1 MNNGSAPV
9 SVDGNTAA
17 ARSQS
22 SGKRKNETL
31 HQIAK
36 NYQLYL
42 LLVLPLLYFFLFRYV
57 PMAGSVIAFR
67 RYVPGGS
74 IFGEKWVG
82 LRYFQMFI
90 NDPGFW
96 NVFKNTIVLSVLNLV
111 IGFPFPIIFALL
123 LNEVDH
129 MLTKRLVQTV
139 SYLPRFFSTV
149 VVVEIIVVLLNPT
162 NGIVNR
168 LIEHFGHSAIYF
180 TNTSA
185 YFRPIYIL
193 SDLWQFMGWNSILY
207 IAALTNVDPQ
217 LYEVSEIDGA
227 GRWKQTLHVTIPG
240 IMPTIVITFILAVGH
255 IMSLGFE
262 KILLLYSPSIY
273 DVADV
278 IQTMTYRLGIVG
290 NSYSYASA
298 IGLFQALINLAL
310 IWAVNALA
318 RKIGET
324 SLW

>member
-1 MNNGSAPV
+1 
-9 SVDGNTAA
+9 
-17 ARSQS
+17 
-22 SGKRKNETL
+22 
-31 HQIAK
+31 
-36 NYQLYL
+36 
-42 LLVLPLLYFFLFRYV
+42 
-57 PMAGSVIAFR
+57 MAGSIIAFR

-82 LRYFQMFI
+82 LRYFKMFI
-90 NDPGFW
+90 SDPGFW
-96 NVFKNTIVLSVLNLV
+96 NVFKNTIVLSALNLV

-123 LNEVDH
+123 LNEVNH
-129 MLTKRLVQTV
+129 LFSKRLVQTI

-149 VVVEIIVVLLNPT
+149 VVVEIIQVLLNPT
-162 NGIVNR
+162 NGIANR
-168 LIEHFGHSAIYF
+168 LIEHFGHAAIYF

-217 LYEVSEIDGA
+217 LYEAAEIDGA
-227 GRWKQTLHVTIPG
+227 GRWKQTLYVTIPG
-240 IMPTIVITFILAVGH
+240 IMPTIIITFILAVGH

-298 IGLFQALINLAL
+298 IGLFQALINLTL
-310 IWAVNALA
+310 IWGVNAFA
-318 RKIGET
+318 KKVGET

>member
-1 MNNGSAPV
+1 MNNVLPPV
-9 SVDGNTAA
+9 TASGGTVA
-17 ARSQS
+17 ARSKGP
-22 SGKRKNETL
+22 GKKKNETL
-31 HQIAK
+31 HQFLK

-42 LLVLPLLYFFLFRYV
+42 LLILPLMYFLLFRYV

-82 LRYFQMFI
+82 LRYFKMFI

-96 NVFKNTIVLSVLNLV
+96 NVFKNTVVLSVLNLI
-111 IGFPFPIIFALL
+111 IGFPFPVIFALL
-123 LNEVDH
+123 LNEVNNIV
-129 MLTKRLVQTV
+129 TKRVVQTI

-168 LIEHFGHSAIYF
+168 LIEHFGHASIYF
-180 TNTSA
+180 TSTSA
-185 YFRPIYIL
+185 YFRPIYIV
-193 SDLWQFMGWNSILY
+193 SDLWQFLGWNSILY

-217 LYEVSEIDGA
+217 LYEAAEIDGA
-227 GRWKQTLHVTIPG
+227 GRWKQTLNVTIPG
-240 IMPTIVITFILAVGH
+240 IMPTIIITFILAVGH

-318 RKIGET
+318 RKVGET